1 MDEILTEIRELRQI
15 IQGLQGLQLRD
26 APPARR
32 VCEGVT
38 GRGTA
43 CRNRA
48 VPDSCYC
55 RMHGERPARPEKP
68 PRVKKAKKVQPEHVH
83 VDGVVCPLCEMHGDI
98 LDPGLP
104 DEEFEG
110 VLPLSGGGA
119 PFP

>member
-1 MDEILTEIRELRQI
+1 MPHISVLSI
-15 IQGLQGLQLRD
+15 
-26 APPARR
+26 
-32 VCEGVT
+32 VVT
-38 GRGTA
+38 PGK
-43 CRNRA
+43 
-48 VPDSCYC
+48 DDD
-55 RMHGERPARPEKP
+55 
-68 PRVKKAKKVQPEHVH
+68 KKVQPEHVH